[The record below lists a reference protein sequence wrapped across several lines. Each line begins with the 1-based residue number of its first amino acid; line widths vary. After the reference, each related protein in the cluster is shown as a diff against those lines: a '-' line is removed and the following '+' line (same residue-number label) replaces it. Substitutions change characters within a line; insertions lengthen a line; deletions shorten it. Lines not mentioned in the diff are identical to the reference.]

1 MNVQHTTLQRI
12 PAISIAAAWLLSPTP
27 AVAAPGG
34 AGLPW
39 ESSFETILNSVQGM
53 APVFVTIAIIIAGLT
68 LMFGESGGMSRR
80 VVAIVVGGA
89 SVIGVATVVS
99 TLFEG
104 GAGLLF

>member
-1 MNVQHTTLQRI
+1 MNVQRTACKHP
-12 PAISIAAAWLLSPTP
+12 PATAIVAAWLLSPT
-27 AVAAPGG
+27 AASASPGG